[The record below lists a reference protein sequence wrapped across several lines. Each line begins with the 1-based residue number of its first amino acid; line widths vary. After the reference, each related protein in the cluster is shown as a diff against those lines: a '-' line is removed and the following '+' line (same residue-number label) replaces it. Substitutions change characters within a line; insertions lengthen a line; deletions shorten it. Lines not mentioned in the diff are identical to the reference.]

1 MRKMPRHT
9 SIVLIVLGF
18 AISVTAQT
26 DLRNVDF
33 KNFAYEP
40 SCAPDEMKKITV
52 KNGNFSQEKQMEGY
66 VDRFDFEIFSVVLG
80 DLDGDKQDEAIVLST
95 CNTGGSGN
103 FTEGFVY
110 KTVSGKPMLVE
121 RIEGGDRAYGGLKSA
136 KVADGFLTVERYD
149 PGEHGASC
157 CPELILT
164 SKYKMTN
171 GKLVEVGQPIKKDL
185 YPTERVTF
193 AKGTSGKTLKV
204 TIPVGEGRRYLVGAR
219 GGQRLSVSIDSP
231 DAQLRLLEDAR
242 VTEGINNFLAALPK
256 SGDYTIEVRNNGDK
270 DIVITL
276 NIRID

>member
-1 MRKMPRHT
+1 MRRHT
-9 SIVLIVLGF
+9 SIVLIMLGL
-18 AISVTAQT
+18 AIVVTAQPGI
-26 DLRNVDF
+26 RNVDF
-33 KNFAYEP
+33 KNFSYEP
-40 SCAPDEMKKITV
+40 SCAPEETKKITV

-66 VDRFDFEIFSVVLG
+66 VDRFYFEIFNIVFG
-80 DLDGDKQDEAIVLST
+80 DLDGDKQDEAVVLST

-103 FTEGFVY
+103 FTEGFVCQMI
-110 KTVSGKPMLVE
+110 SGKPVLTE

-136 KVADGFLTVERYD
+136 KVADGFLIVERYD

-171 GKLVEVGQPIKKDL
+171 GKLAEVGQPVKKDL
-185 YPTERVTF
+185 YPTVRVTF
-193 AKGTSGKTLKV
+193 AKGTSGKTFKV

-219 GGQRLSVSIDSP
+219 GGQRLSVSTDSP

-256 SGDYTIEVRNNGDK
+256 SGDYTIEVRNNGDI
-270 DIVITL
+270 DLVITL

>member
-1 MRKMPRHT
+1 MRRNIST
-9 SIVLIVLGF
+9 ILIMLAAAV
-18 AISVTAQT
+18 ITVNAQT
-26 DLRNVDF
+26 GIRGVDF

-40 SCAPDEMKKITV
+40 SCAPDEMKKIIV
-52 KNGNFSQEKQMEGY
+52 KNGSFSQEKQMEGY
-66 VDRFDFEIFSVVLG
+66 VDRFYFEIFNTVLG
-80 DLDGDKQDEAIVLST
+80 DLDGDKQEEAIVLST
-95 CNTGGSGN
+95 CNTGGTGN

-110 KTVSGKPMLVE
+110 KMVSGKPVLTQ

-136 KVADGFLTVERYD
+136 KVADGFLIVERYD

-171 GKLVEVGQPIKKDL
+171 GRLAEVGDPAKKDL

-193 AKGTSGKTLKV
+193 AKGTSGKTFKV

-219 GGQRLSVSIDSP
+219 GGQRLSASTDSP
-231 DAQLRLLEDAR
+231 DVQLRLLEDAR
-242 VTEGINNFLAALPK
+242 VTEGTNNFLAALPK
-256 SGDYTIEVRNNGDK
+256 SGDYTIEVRNNADK
-270 DIVITL
+270 DLMITL

>member
-1 MRKMPRHT
+1 MRRNIST
-9 SIVLIVLGF
+9 ILIMLAAAV
-18 AISVTAQT
+18 ITVNAQT
-26 DLRNVDF
+26 GIRGVDF

-40 SCAPDEMKKITV
+40 SCAPDEMKKIIV
-52 KNGNFSQEKQMEGY
+52 KNGSFSQEKQMEGY
-66 VDRFDFEIFSVVLG
+66 VDRFYFEIFNTVLG
-80 DLDGDKQDEAIVLST
+80 DLDGDKQEEAIVLST
-95 CNTGGSGN
+95 CNTGGTGN

-110 KTVSGKPMLVE
+110 KMVSGKPVLTQ

-136 KVADGFLTVERYD
+136 KVSDGFLIVERYD

-171 GKLVEVGQPIKKDL
+171 GRLAEVGDPAKKDL

-193 AKGTSGKTLKV
+193 AKGTSGKTFKV

-219 GGQRLSVSIDSP
+219 GGQRLSASTDSP
-231 DAQLRLLEDAR
+231 DVQLRLLEDAR
-242 VTEGINNFLAALPK
+242 VTEGTNNFLAALPK
-256 SGDYTIEVRNNGDK
+256 SGDYTIEVRNNADK
-270 DIVITL
+270 DLMITL